1 MGAALVGSG
10 LLYLTER
17 RWPHVQEAVIGT
29 VFVLAASG
37 VLLLLAHE
45 PGEAQHLTT
54 LLSGQILWVGVG
66 QLGLPALISA
76 VVLAAWFGFGGR
88 RSAGAFYGLFAV
100 SVTVSVSLVGV
111 YLVFASLIVPALAAR
126 LLGRP
131 DSLWLGYG
139 VGFAGYVM
147 GLAVSLGFDL
157 PTGPAIVWALA
168 AVSVMAVTLGATCR
182 GLSAAR

>member
-1 MGAALVGSG
+1 M
-10 LLYLTER
+10 
-17 RWPHVQEAVIGT
+17 
-29 VFVLAASG
+29 
-37 VLLLLAHE
+37 
-45 PGEAQHLTT
+45 
-54 LLSGQILWVGVG
+54 
-66 QLGLPALISA
+66 
-76 VVLAAWFGFGGR
+76 
-88 RSAGAFYGLFAV
+88 
-100 SVTVSVSLVGV
+100 VGV